1 MLEIGNG
8 GLTHEEEKTHF
19 ALWVMAKAPLIIGC
33 DLSIA
38 SQSSL
43 DILMNQ
49 DLIAV
54 NQDPLSTQATCF
66 LGCSRW
72 ETFMRH
78 PQVYATKVTGGHTVA
93 TIVNWRE
100 TAYENY
106 TFRI

>member
-38 SQSSL
+38 PKSSL
-43 DILMNQ
+43 DILMNK

-54 NQDPLSTQATCF
+54 NQDPESKQATCF
-66 LGCSRW
+66 LGCSKS
-72 ETFMRH
+72 EVF
-78 PQVYATKVTGGHTVA
+78 
-93 TIVNWRE
+93 WR
-100 TAYENY
+100 TP
-106 TFRI
+106 